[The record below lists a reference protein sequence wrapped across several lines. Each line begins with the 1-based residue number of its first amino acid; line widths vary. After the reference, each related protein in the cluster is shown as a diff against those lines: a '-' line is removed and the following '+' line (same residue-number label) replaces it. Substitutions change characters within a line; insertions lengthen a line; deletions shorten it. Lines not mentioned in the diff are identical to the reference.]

1 MHRIQSK
8 SEKST
13 EQDLM
18 EFNFATG
25 VAWNLLARAFYL
37 SVKGN
42 FFSFSSYEMPEV
54 FTLPVRSGGGGGG
67 EGEVRMTFQR
77 FFKHN
82 SA

>member
-8 SEKST
+8 SEKLT

-18 EFNFATG
+18 EFYFATG
-25 VAWNLLARAFYL
+25 IGVSTWNLLARV
-37 SVKGN
+37 SRVI

-54 FTLPVRSGGGGGG
+54 LTLPVQRGVG
-67 EGEVRMTFQR
+67 MIFQR
-77 FFKHN
+77 FSKHN